1 MSICKLEIGNF
12 EQEKVRDR
20 NKSIQIFKILN
31 DKSDLIDLNAL
42 RSVSFTGVPQ
52 VFDDKNQGGDLRS
65 IVW

>member
-31 DKSDLIDLNAL
+31 DKNDLIDLNAL
-42 RSVSFTGVPQ
+42 RSVSFTGIP
-52 VFDDKNQGGDLRS
+52 
-65 IVW
+65 